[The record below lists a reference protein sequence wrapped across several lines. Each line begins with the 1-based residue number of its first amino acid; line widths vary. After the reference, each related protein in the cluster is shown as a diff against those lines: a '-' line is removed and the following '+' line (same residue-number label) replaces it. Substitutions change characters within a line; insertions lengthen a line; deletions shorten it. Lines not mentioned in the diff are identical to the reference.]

1 MRNAGS
7 AALCVIVAASLWGL
21 IGIFTRSLSDA
32 GLSSIQITEVRCSI
46 TAAFILAILVVF
58 DRKLLRIDPKDIW
71 MFLGTGILSIA
82 LFNVLYF
89 TATTMVTLSMAAV
102 LLYTAPC
109 FVMVM
114 SVFLFKE
121 RMTHRK
127 LIALAAA
134 FVGCALTAGVLNGL
148 GSVDAVG
155 IAVGVGSGFGYA
167 LYSIFGKVALRRY
180 HPFTITF
187 YTFFV
192 AALCL
197 LPFSDMPSIAS
208 AAGSGSAPMM
218 LALGI
223 LVTLVPYFLYT
234 YGLNRMDAGKAAVLA
249 FVEPMVATVVGF
261 ALFGETVGPA
271 EAVGIAL
278 ILASVVLLN
287 SGSEGSGERANK

>member
-82 LFNVLYF
+82 LFNILYF

-127 LIALAAA
+127 LLALAAA

-187 YTFFV
+187 YTFLV

-234 YGLNRMDAGKAAVLA
+234 YGLNRMDAGKAAILA

-271 EAVGIAL
+271 EAVGITL